1 MNTLVAQHPLLCL
14 LATFLLG
21 FTVKFLLDIYL
32 LRERLSDAEAAVR
45 RRGEELD
52 SERYVHGRTQ
62 VDLKSR
68 SAELA
73 AAQKSGALL
82 AAQAAALMA
91 RLADTETDLAKVGEA
106 RTTLQRELGSTSA
119 QLTSAVAEA
128 RGHASEIADLRLRA
142 DVRDAESATS
152 GSAIEALR
160 GNLSRAVAETAA
172 LTERIPRLEHD
183 LSAQTTKADALGSDL
198 QQTLRSLADAQA
210 SGGEAL
216 GALSA
221 AQSMLTTVR
230 AEKAEAEA
238 ATAKGAA
245 IAAQEAGRLTA
256 ALAKAEKENAAVRAQ
271 AEKLEIALKD
281 ARGDVEPVEQK
292 LKARQDEVKQLTAL
306 LGEAN
311 EELVALR
318 SKHAQV
324 QANHKAALQTRA
336 TLEAEV
342 QIREGQVATMREKLD
357 EVEAELRATSEA
369 HGRLQAELAERPA
382 PVVVPMSA
390 PIAPV
395 TSPAPAAD
403 AGLLAELELMT
414 RERNEMAA
422 ELASL
427 RSATPP
433 AAKRAKRPAAE
444 PEPEPEEFFAAC
456 PQHLSDVEGIG
467 PTYEQKLH
475 AVGVGSYWEL
485 SQLSDA
491 DIAEALDLTETER
504 SVADLDGIRLD
515 AARLARETRSVGR
528 RWNGSEPDGLAQ
540 LEGIGP
546 AAEKK
551 LHDAGICTFETLAR
565 TSAERLAE
573 VWPGSPQRPADHA
586 AWIAQAAARAAARDN
601 P

>member
-32 LRERLSDAEAAVR
+32 LRERLFDAEAAVR

-62 VDLKSR
+62 ADLKNR

-73 AAQKSGALL
+73 AAQNSGALL
-82 AAQAAALMA
+82 TAQAAALKA
-91 RLADTETDLAKVGEA
+91 RLADTETELARVAGA
-106 RTTLQRELGSTSA
+106 RMALGHELASTSA
-119 QLTSAVAEA
+119 QLTVAVAEA
-128 RGHASEIADLRLRA
+128 RGQASEVADLRLRA
-142 DVRDAESATS
+142 DVRDAELATA
-152 GSAIEALR
+152 GSTIEALR
-160 GNLSRAVAETAA
+160 GNLARAVAEAAA
-172 LTERIPRLEHD
+172 LAERIPRLEHD

-198 QQTLRSLADAQA
+198 QQTLRGLADAQA

-221 AQSMLTTVR
+221 AQSMLAAVR
-230 AEKAEAEA
+230 AEKAETEA
-238 ATAKGAA
+238 AMAKSAA
-245 IAAQEAGRLTA
+245 TAAQEAGRSAA
-256 ALAKAEKENAAVRAQ
+256 ALARAEKENAALRAQ
-271 AEKLEIALKD
+271 TEKLETALKD
-281 ARGDVEPVEQK
+281 ARADVEPAEQK
-292 LKARQDEVKQLTAL
+292 LKARQDEVKQLTGL

-318 SKHAQV
+318 TQHAQV
-324 QANHKAALQTRA
+324 QANHMATLQTRA

-357 EVEAELRATSEA
+357 EIEAELRATSDA
-369 HGRLQAELAERPA
+369 HQRLLAELAERPSS
-382 PVVVPMSA
+382 VVVPTS
-390 PIAPV
+390 APV
-395 TSPAPAAD
+395 TSAAPLADPAM
-403 AGLLAELELMT
+403 LAELELMT

-427 RSATPP
+427 RSAAPP
-433 AAKRAKRPAAE
+433 APRRAKRPAAE

-504 SVADLDGIRLD
+504 SVADLDGIRID
-515 AARLARETRSVGR
+515 AARLARETKSVGR

-573 VWPGSPQRPADHA
+573 IWPGTPQRPVDHM
-586 AWIAQAAARAAARDN
+586 AWVVQAAARAAAREN

>member
-32 LRERLSDAEAAVR
+32 LRERLYDAEAAVR

-62 VDLKSR
+62 VDLKNR

-82 AAQAAALMA
+82 ASQAASLKA
-91 RLADTETDLAKVGEA
+91 RLADTETELARVGEA
-106 RTTLQRELGSTSA
+106 RTALQHGLASTSA
-119 QLTSAVAEA
+119 QLAVAVAEA
-128 RGHASEIADLRLRA
+128 RGQASEIADLRLRA
-142 DVRDAESATS
+142 DVRDAELATS
-152 GSAIEALR
+152 GSTIEALR
-160 GNLSRAVAETAA
+160 GNLARAVAEAAA
-172 LTERIPRLEHD
+172 LAERIPRLEHD
-183 LSAQTTKADALGSDL
+183 LGAQTTKADALGSDL

-216 GALSA
+216 TALTA
-221 AQSMLTTVR
+221 AQSMLTAVR

-238 ATAKGAA
+238 AMAKNAA
-245 IAAQEAGRLTA
+245 AAAQEAGRLAA
-256 ALAKAEKENAAVRAQ
+256 ALTKAEKENAASRAHV
-271 AEKLEIALKD
+271 EKLETALKD
-281 ARGDVEPVEQK
+281 ARADVEPVEQK
-292 LKARQDEVKQLTAL
+292 LKARQDEVKQLSAL

-311 EELVALR
+311 EELAALR
-318 SKHAQV
+318 TQHAQV
-324 QANHKAALQTRA
+324 QANHKATLQTRA

-369 HGRLQAELAERPA
+369 HARLQAELAERPA
-382 PVVVPMSA
+382 PVVVPPA
-390 PIAPV
+390 APV
-395 TSPAPAAD
+395 MPAAPAAD
-403 AGLLAELELMT
+403 AALLAELELMT

-427 RSATPP
+427 RSAAPP
-433 AAKRAKRPAAE
+433 APRRAKRPAAE

-504 SVADLDGIRLD
+504 SVADLDGIRID
-515 AARLARETRSVGR
+515 AARLARETKSVGR

-573 VWPGSPQRPADHA
+573 IWPGTPQRPVDHM
-586 AWIAQAAARAAARDN
+586 AWVVQAAARAAAREN

>member
-32 LRERLSDAEAAVR
+32 LRERLYDAEAAVR

-62 VDLKSR
+62 VDLKNR

-82 AAQAAALMA
+82 AAQAAALNTL
-91 RLADTETDLAKVGEA
+91 LADTETELAKVGEA
-106 RTTLQRELGSTSA
+106 RAALGRELASTSA
-119 QLTSAVAEA
+119 QLTVAVAQA
-128 RGHASEIADLRLRA
+128 RDQASEIADLRLRA
-142 DVRDAESATS
+142 DVRDAELATS
-152 GSAIEALR
+152 GSTIEALR
-160 GNLSRAVAETAA
+160 GNLSLAVTEAAA
-172 LTERIPRLEHD
+172 LAERIPRLEHD

-221 AQSMLTTVR
+221 AQSMLTALR

-238 ATAKGAA
+238 AMAKGVAA
-245 IAAQEAGRLTA
+245 AAQEAGRSSA
-256 ALAKAEKENAAVRAQ
+256 ALAKAEKENAALRTQ
-271 AEKLEIALKD
+271 AEKLETALKD
-281 ARGDVEPVEQK
+281 ARADVDPVEQK
-292 LKARQDEVKQLTAL
+292 LKARQDEVKQLSAL
-306 LGEAN
+306 LGETN

-318 SKHAQV
+318 TRHAQV
-324 QANHKAALQTRA
+324 QANHKATLQTRA

-357 EVEAELRATSEA
+357 EVEAELRATSDA

-382 PVVVPMSA
+382 SVVVPTS
-390 PIAPV
+390 APV
-395 TSPAPAAD
+395 TPAAPAAD

-427 RSATPP
+427 RSAAPP

-504 SVADLDGIRLD
+504 SVADLDGIRID

-540 LEGIGP
+540 LEGIGT

-551 LHDAGICTFETLAR
+551 LHDAGICTFEMLAR

-573 VWPGSPQRPADHA
+573 VWPGSPQRPVDHM
-586 AWIAQAAARAAARDN
+586 AWVVQAAARAAAREN